1 MLWKEIYEAMEKSP
15 AQLKVVK
22 KMLETGISIKENN
35 LYING
40 IQIDDTKFAKAIG
53 VDRRVIKSTIQTIN
67 ENPTLAKFFINL
79 KSIADFTDVAREMG
93 WGAMEVIVEDPSKPG
108 ILASISQII
117 SEEGISIRQAFVDD
131 PEIVEEPK
139 LHVVT
144 HSKLPSN
151 LILKLM
157 NLKNIKKI
165 IIE

>member
-1 MLWKEIYEAMEKSP
+1 MMWKEIYEVMEKSP

-22 KMLETGISIKENN
+22 KMLETGIFIKENN
-35 LYING
+35 FYING

-53 VDRRVIKSTIQTIN
+53 VDRRVTKSTIQTIN
-67 ENPTLAKFFINL
+67 ENSTLAKFFMNL
-79 KSIADFTDVAREMG
+79 KSIADLTDAAREMG

-108 ILASISQII
+108 ILASISEII
-117 SEEGISIRQAFVDD
+117 SQEEISIRQAFVDD

-144 HSKLPSN
+144 QSKLPSN

-157 NLKNIKKI
+157 DLKNIKKI
-165 IIE
+165 IIK

>member
-1 MLWKEIYEAMEKSP
+1 MMWKEIYSVMEKSP

-22 KMLETGISIKENN
+22 KMLEIGISIRDND

-53 VDRRVIKSTIQTIN
+53 VDRRVIKSTIKTIS
-67 ENPTLAKFFINL
+67 ENPILAKFFMNL
-79 KSIADFTDVAREMG
+79 KSIPDFTDAAREMG

-108 ILASISQII
+108 ILASISAII
-117 SEEGISIRQAFVDD
+117 SQEGISIRQAFVDD

-144 HSKLPSN
+144 QSKLPSE

-157 NLKNIKKI
+157 DLKNIRKI
-165 IIE
+165 IIK